1 MSVYG
6 VGSAPD
12 VRAPS
17 GVVVL
22 LAVLTMIGPF
32 TIDTIFPAFPA
43 LSTDL
48 GVGPVAVQQTVS
60 VYMLTFAVFSLAHG
74 PLSDALGRR
83 PVILAGMTAYAL
95 ASAVC
100 AVAPSLGVLLAGR
113 VLQGVVAG
121 AGLVVTR
128 AVARD
133 LFPPHQAQRAMATMS
148 MIFAVAPALAPVI
161 GGWLLTWT
169 SWRGIFWFLAA
180 YAVLATAVT
189 WFLLPES
196 HPVAA
201 RTAFRPGALV
211 ASLASASRDP
221 AVLRVCLAIAAGFAA
236 MFLYIAS
243 APAIVAGLLHLG
255 PQDYWV
261 QFLPMVSAMVVGSWV
276 VGRLS
281 GRVSTRGLIALGLVV
296 LTLGALVQLVLTAV
310 VHVSTLPG
318 VLVGMAL
325 ASFGVSV
332 VFPVATVALMDLRP
346 TQRGTVSSLQSA
358 LANASNAAV
367 SGALSPLVSGS
378 FVGLA
383 LGSAALVVVAGTLW
397 GLHFRFSGPA
407 GSPSG

>member
-1 MSVYG
+1 M
-6 VGSAPD
+6 
-12 VRAPS
+12 
-17 GVVVL
+17 L

-236 MFLYIAS
+236 MFLYVAS

-346 TQRGTVSSLQSA
+346 TQRGTFSSLQSA

>member
-1 MSVYG
+1 MSVSG

-12 VRAPS
+12 VRAPR

-83 PVILAGMTAYAL
+83 PVILAGLTAYAL

-296 LTLGALVQLVLTAV
+296 LTWEPWSARPHRGRPRLDAARGPRWDGPGVVRGLGR
-310 VHVSTLPG
+310 LPG
-318 VLVGMAL
+318 RDRGADGPAPDPARDGLIAAVGSGERQQRRGVRCPVAPGQRVLRRARP
-325 ASFGVSV
+325 GVSS
-332 VFPVATVALMDLRP
+332 PGRRGGDTV
-346 TQRGTVSSLQSA
+346 
-358 LANASNAAV
+358 
-367 SGALSPLVSGS
+367 
-378 FVGLA
+378 
-383 LGSAALVVVAGTLW
+383 

>member
-1 MSVYG
+1 
-6 VGSAPD
+6 
-12 VRAPS
+12 
-17 GVVVL
+17 
-22 LAVLTMIGPF
+22 
-32 TIDTIFPAFPA
+32 
-43 LSTDL
+43 
-48 GVGPVAVQQTVS
+48 
-60 VYMLTFAVFSLAHG
+60 
-74 PLSDALGRR
+74 
-83 PVILAGMTAYAL
+83 
-95 ASAVC
+95 
-100 AVAPSLGVLLAGR
+100 
-113 VLQGVVAG
+113 
-121 AGLVVTR
+121 
-128 AVARD
+128 
-133 LFPPHQAQRAMATMS
+133 

-236 MFLYIAS
+236 MFLYVAS

-358 LANASNAAV
+358 LANAGNAAV

>member
-1 MSVYG
+1 M
-6 VGSAPD
+6 
-12 VRAPS
+12 
-17 GVVVL
+17 L

-189 WFLLPES
+189 WLLLPES

-243 APAIVAGLLHLG
+243 APAIIAGLLHLG

-358 LANASNAAV
+358 LANAGNAAV

-383 LGSAALVVVAGTLW
+383 LGSALLVVLAGTLW
-397 GLHFRFSGPA
+397 GMHFRFSGPA

>member
-1 MSVYG
+1 M
-6 VGSAPD
+6 
-12 VRAPS
+12 
-17 GVVVL
+17 L

-83 PVILAGMTAYAL
+83 PVILAGLTAYAL

-189 WFLLPES
+189 WLLLPES

-236 MFLYIAS
+236 MFLYVAS

-358 LANASNAAV
+358 LANAGNAAV